1 MFANV
6 FVYGQ
11 CAIELHFELKR
22 ILTRHINYILC
33 CKSVKIMLLPLK
45 EITMTFDEFLNENG
59 MWNAWVDFVE
69 ERGYTVDEFNM
80 RE

>member
-1 MFANV
+1 
-6 FVYGQ
+6 
-11 CAIELHFELKR
+11 
-22 ILTRHINYILC
+22 
-33 CKSVKIMLLPLK
+33 MLLPLK